1 MSYDID
7 MIPEKVIRLSEIYV
21 PRHVRRSH
29 SRTQEEGWLVHP
41 TLLASSRTPPV
52 APLPPYQLSAPSS
65 TSSGRPC
72 LPPAGGAQPHII
84 RTARARPPN
93 IGGRRHV
100 KPQTSRRTENRPRD
114 CGRDGDYFFRRVC
127 LTNHGRTCDCMLG
140 EM

>member
-7 MIPEKVIRLSEIYV
+7 MIPEKVIRLSKIYV

-72 LPPAGGAQPHII
+72 PPPAGGGSAAHNTDGASTSTEHRRSPTRETTDLAEDGEPSERLWSRWRLFFSSGVPDQP
-84 RTARARPPN
+84 RTD
-93 IGGRRHV
+93 V
-100 KPQTSRRTENRPRD
+100 
-114 CGRDGDYFFRRVC
+114 
-127 LTNHGRTCDCMLG
+127 
-140 EM
+140 